1 MSDVVRL
8 EKITKKFDETIAL
21 NGIDVAIEKGK
32 VYGIIGRNGAGKT
45 TMLKLIANMVRPTE
59 GKIIYDP
66 NTIVKSYD
74 VCFVRDYNH
83 YFSNQKIKNIFYVA
97 SKIYP
102 NWDFALEKE
111 LITLFELTTNKT
123 YIKGSKG
130 MQTMTSIII
139 AMCSQAKVL
148 LMDEP
153 YAGLDPVNR
162 EVFYQI
168 LRERC
173 FDGEKTILLSSHL
186 INELEGYFEKA
197 IMIHKGKILIDE
209 AIETIYEKSY
219 TIQCN
224 DLLAQTLKNR
234 KNVLKEEKLLGQHV
248 LYIYDGLTEV
258 EKKEIVLAGGEV
270 RGMDL
275 QKLLVTQCSRLEV
288 E

>member
-8 EKITKKFDETIAL
+8 EKVTKKYDDIVAL
-21 NGIDVAIEKGK
+21 NNIDVAIEKGK

-45 TMLKLIANMVRPTE
+45 TMLKLIANMIRPTD
-59 GKIIYDP
+59 GKIIYDQ
-66 NTIVKSYD
+66 NTILRSTD

-83 YFSNQKIKNIFYVA
+83 YFANQKIKNILYVA
-97 SKIYP
+97 SKVYP
-102 NWDFALEKE
+102 EWDFELEKD
-111 LITLFELTTNKT
+111 LLNMFELTTNKT
-123 YIKGSKG
+123 YSKGSKG

-162 EVFYQI
+162 EAFYQV

-186 INELEGYFEKA
+186 INEIEGYFERA

-209 AIETIYEKSY
+209 TVETIYEKSFA
-219 TIQCN
+219 IHCN
-224 DLLAQTLKNR
+224 EKLAQSLKNR
-234 KNVLKEEKLLGQHV
+234 KKVLKEEKLLGQYI
-248 LYIYDGLTEV
+248 LYIYDTISEM
-258 EKKEIVLAGGEV
+258 EKKEIVLAGGEIK
-270 RGMDL
+270 GMDL
-275 QKLLVTQCSRLEV
+275 QKLLVTHCSRLEV
-288 E
+288 Q